1 MNQPVRIFIA
11 DDHPFFTE
19 GVINALK
26 PYENYNIVGTATN
39 GKYALTAILDLQ
51 PHIAILDIN
60 MPDQNGL
67 ELIEIIKTKYPA
79 IKIMVLSMY
88 MPADI
93 KLHPEKAGIDAYV
106 LKNSGTQ
113 ILLTAIEALTQ
124 NKKYFDTNIE
134 NKNNHSEDGF
144 SKLMKL
150 SSREKEILKMIKAG
164 NNTKDI
170 ATALFISELTV
181 KTHRKNIMEKMN
193 AKNVVDLINKSYF

>member
-11 DDHPFFTE
+11 DDHPFFIE

-26 PYENYNIVGTATN
+26 PYKNYTIVGTATN
-39 GKYALTAILDLQ
+39 GKYALTAIMDIQ
-51 PHIAILDIN
+51 PNIAILDIN

-67 ELIEIIKTKYPA
+67 ELIEVIKDKYPA

-88 MPADI
+88 MPTDI
-93 KLHPEKAGIDAYV
+93 KLQPEKSGIDAYV

-144 SKLMKL
+144 SKLLKL

-164 NNTKDI
+164 NNTKYI
-170 ATALFISELTV
+170 ATTLFISELTV

-193 AKNVVDLINKSYF
+193 AKNVVDLINKS

>member
-1 MNQPVRIFIA
+1 MNQQVRIFIA

-26 PYENYNIVGTATN
+26 PYEYYNIVGTATN
-39 GKYALTAILDLQ
+39 GQLALAAILDLQ

-60 MPDQNGL
+60 MPGQNGL
-67 ELIEIIKTKYPA
+67 QLIEAIKTKCPA
-79 IKIMVLSMY
+79 IKIMILSMY

-93 KLHPEKAGIDAYV
+93 KLQPEKAGIDAYV

-134 NKNNHSEDGF
+134 TKNNHSEDGF

-150 SSREKEILKMIKAG
+150 SSREKEILKMIKVG

-181 KTHRKNIMEKMN
+181 KTHRKNIMGKMN
-193 AKNVVDLINKSYF
+193 AKNVVDLVNKS